1 MSRHLTLPPLTA
13 ALAAALLATAAP
25 AVAKA
30 PASGVV
36 LGVDGKVYAHAKVCV
51 DRNRNAR
58 CDGNEASVFSGADG
72 RFKLAGQGPLVA
84 EIGKGS
90 FLVDASAGT
99 KVAVKQPLVLRAPLL
114 PADLER
120 AIGPLSTELQAL
132 LDAMTPEQKK
142 ALIDAGKDVPGSTN
156 VEFWPVGFA
165 ELALRQRVLGPG
177 HGDGKPAVP
186 AAVPERMDDFLDEP
200 DQGRRAAFVAEQES
214 VIRRVA
220 AAVADTGRKD
230 DLAAVLASRL
240 ALDRIE
246 NVVVI
251 YAENRSFNNLFAN
264 FPGATG
270 VPAARD
276 AKKKGAPAFAPQKDR
291 DGTMLAKLPPA
302 WGGLTAAGQ
311 PVSVTQAQ
319 TTNVWPN
326 APFQI
331 DATAPAWGAP
341 ALPNTIITRDLVH
354 RFYENQMQIDGGLND
369 KFAAWGDSGGVV
381 MGWFDG
387 SRTAMWKVAR
397 EYTLAD
403 RFFQGAFGGSYLNHQ
418 YLVCACLPE
427 YPNADTAPAHPSI
440 TVLKTDAAGK
450 FLPELA
456 LADNSP
462 ASALTGPPVFKKSGN
477 LTPKDYLG
485 DGTFHSI
492 NTMQPPYQPSYN
504 PPAPDDTAGQYATP
518 AEPTTLPP
526 QTLATIGDLLTG
538 KGVAWTWY
546 SGGWNAALA
555 DRTKVYDDASGNFQ
569 AHHQPFNYYASF
581 DPKTHA
587 AERAAHLKDYDDLV
601 ADAAAGKLPPVVF
614 YKPVGKNNEHPG
626 YASLAEGDAHL
637 ADTIARLQA
646 SPQWPHM
653 LVVVTYDENGGQ
665 WDEVAPPRGDLVGP
679 GTRIPAVIVS
689 PFARRG
695 FVDHTAYDTG
705 SIVRFITHR
714 WSLPVLPGL
723 TLRDTS
729 LEANGLPA
737 MGDLTAALELRPH

>member
-1 MSRHLTLPPLTA
+1 MSRQLTLHPLTA
-13 ALAAALLATAAP
+13 ALAAAFLAAAAAP

-30 PASGVV
+30 PATGVV

-51 DRNRNAR
+51 DRNHNAR
-58 CDGNEASVFSGADG
+58 CDGNEVSALSDADG
-72 RFKLAGQGPLVA
+72 GFRLAGHGALAA

-90 FLVDASAGT
+90 FLVDTTAHT
-99 KVAVKQPLVLRAPLL
+99 KVAVTRALVLRGPEVDGAGP
-114 PADLER
+114 R
-120 AIGPLSTELQAL
+120 AVGPLSTELQAIVE
-132 LDAMTPEQKK
+132 A
-142 ALIDAGKDVPGSTN
+142 AGKDGSLAD
-156 VEFWPVGFA
+156 A
-165 ELALRQRVLGPG
+165 ERQLRARLGLAEADAVTTGAGTIDQLAGQRAVL
-177 HGDGKPAVP
+177 
-186 AAVPERMDDFLDEP
+186 
-200 DQGRRAAFVAEQES
+200 VAEQEA
-214 VIRRVA
+214 VMQRIA

-230 DLAAVLASRL
+230 DLAAALASRL
-240 ALDRIE
+240 DLDRIA
-246 NVVVI
+246 NIVVI

-264 FPGATG
+264 FPGAAG
-270 VPAARD
+270 VPAGKD
-276 AKKKGAPAFAPQKDR
+276 AKKKGAAAAFAPQKDR
-291 DGTMLAKLPPA
+291 DGTVLAKLPPA

-311 PVSVTQAQ
+311 PVTVTQAQ

-331 DATAPAWGAP
+331 DAPAPAWGAP
-341 ALPNTIITRDLVH
+341 ALPNTIITRDLSH
-354 RFYENQMQIDGGLND
+354 RYYENQMQIDGGLND

-387 SRTAMWKVAR
+387 SRTAMWKIAR

-427 YPNADTAPAHPSI
+427 YPNADTNPAKPSI
-440 TVLKTDAAGK
+440 AVLRTDAAGK

-462 ASALTGPPVFKKSGN
+462 ASAMAGPPVFKKSGN

-485 DGTFHSI
+485 DGTFHTV

-504 PPAPDDTAGQYATP
+504 PPTPDDTAGQYATP
-518 AEPTTLPP
+518 LEPTTLPP

-538 KGVAWTWY
+538 KGVGWTWY
-546 SGGWNAALA
+546 AGGWNAALA
-555 DRTKVYDDASGNFQ
+555 DRTKVYDAGSGNFQ
-569 AHHQPFNYYASF
+569 AHHQPFNYYAAF

-587 AERAAHLKDYDDLV
+587 ADRAAHLKDYADLV
-601 ADAAAGKLPPVVF
+601 ADAAAGKLAPVVF
-614 YKPVGKNNEHPG
+614 YKPVGKDNEHPG

-646 SPQWPHM
+646 SPQWAHM

-665 WDEVAPPRGDLVGP
+665 WDEVAPPKGDLVGP
-679 GTRIPAVIVS
+679 GTRVPAVIIS

-695 FVDHTAYDTG
+695 AVDHTPYDTG
-705 SIVRFITHR
+705 SIARFITHR

-723 TLRDTS
+723 KLRDSS

-737 MGDLTAALELRPH
+737 MGDLTAALDLRAH

>member
-1 MSRHLTLPPLTA
+1 MHRHLSRHPLTS
-13 ALAAALLATAAP
+13 ALAAAFLAATVAP
-25 AVAKA
+25 AAAKA
-30 PASGVV
+30 PATGVV
-36 LGVDGKVYAHAKVCV
+36 LGMDGKVYVHAKVCV
-51 DRNRNAR
+51 DRNHNAR
-58 CDGNEASVFSGADG
+58 CDGNEAAVFSGADG
-72 RFKLAGQGPLVA
+72 AFRLPGHGALVA
-84 EIGKGS
+84 EVGKGA
-90 FLVDASAGT
+90 FLVDTAT
-99 KVAVKQPLVLRAPLL
+99 HEKLAVTRALVLRGPEVDGTAP
-114 PADLER
+114 R
-120 AIGPLSTELQAL
+120 AVGPLSTELQAIV
-132 LDAMTPEQKK
+132 DA
-142 ALIDAGKDVPGSTN
+142 LGKDGSLAD
-156 VEFWPVGFA
+156 A
-165 ELALRQRVLGPG
+165 EQQLRARLGLAEGDAATTGAASIDLLAGPR
-177 HGDGKPAVP
+177 P
-186 AAVPERMDDFLDEP
+186 RL
-200 DQGRRAAFVAEQES
+200 VAEQEA
-214 VIRRVA
+214 VLPRIA

-230 DLAAVLASRL
+230 DLAAALASRL
-240 ALDRIE
+240 SLDRITTI
-246 NVVVI
+246 VVI

-276 AKKKGAPAFAPQKDR
+276 ARKKGAPAFAPQKDR
-291 DGTMLAKLPPA
+291 DGTVLAKLPPA

-311 PVSVTQAQ
+311 PLTVTQAQ

-331 DATAPAWGAP
+331 DAPAPAWGAP

-354 RFYENQMQIDGGLND
+354 RYYENQMQIDGGLND

-418 YLVCACLPE
+418 YLVCACMPE
-427 YPNADTAPAHPSI
+427 YPDADTAPAHPSI
-440 TVLKTDAAGK
+440 SVLKTDAAGK

-462 ASALTGPPVFKKSGN
+462 ASALMGPPVFKKSGN

-485 DGTFHSI
+485 DGTFHSV

-504 PPAPDDTAGQYATP
+504 PPAPDDSAGQYATA

-538 KGVAWTWY
+538 KGIAWTWY
-546 SGGWNAALA
+546 AGGWNAALA
-555 DRTKVYDDASGNFQ
+555 DRTKVYDDASGDFQ
-569 AHHQPFNYYASF
+569 AHHQPFNYYAAF
-581 DPKTHA
+581 DPKSHA

-614 YKPVGKNNEHPG
+614 YKPIGKNNEHPG

-646 SPQWPHM
+646 SPQWSHM

-665 WDEVAPPRGDLVGP
+665 WDEVAPPRADLVGP
-679 GTRIPAVIVS
+679 GTRVPAVIVS

-695 FVDHTAYDTG
+695 FVDHTTYDTG
-705 SIVRFITHR
+705 SIARFITHR

-723 TLRDTS
+723 KLRDTS
-729 LEANGLPA
+729 LEANGLPP
-737 MGDLTAALELRPH
+737 MGDLTAALELRAH